1 MSFWKAEQDTM
12 FFLSLPL
19 ASGILEQSP
28 LRRCSNEERTV
39 FMESKAVNG
48 ASGKAWASG
57 NELSGSLHTSMK
69 IIKSLHLPSFTNSS
83 LYALEPSKEVG
94 SNCFIR
100 HTRQETLVLTISE
113 TNVGFGGCAS
123 QQKQ

>member
-1 MSFWKAEQDTM
+1 
-12 FFLSLPL
+12 
-19 ASGILEQSP
+19 
-28 LRRCSNEERTV
+28 
-39 FMESKAVNG
+39 MESNAVNR

-57 NELSGSLHTSMK
+57 NELSASLHISIK

-83 LYALEPSKEVG
+83 LYTLEPSKEVG

-100 HTRQETLVLTISE
+100 HKRQETLVLTISE